1 MRLAAARMNL
11 PNRLT
16 AARFVLTLVFVAT
29 LSSEW
34 RFARTVGLVIFIAA
48 GITDYLDGSIARRR
62 GLVTDFGKLM
72 DPLADKIMMASAFI
86 LLVPLDA
93 FPAWVAIVIISREF
107 AITGLRLLAAS
118 KGVVLPA
125 ERIGKHK
132 TVWQIVT
139 VCFFLLLLS
148 IKEFATAG
156 FGHSGMWWAVA
167 WRFGGG
173 ALIALA
179 LVLTLYSGVGY
190 LWKNRAL
197 ISAS

>member
-1 MRLAAARMNL
+1 MNL

-16 AARFVLTLVFVAT
+16 AARFVLTGIFVAT
-29 LSSEW
+29 LSAEW
-34 RFARTVGLVIFIAA
+34 SFARTTGLIIFIAA
-48 GITDYLDGSIARRR
+48 GITDYLDGSIARKRN
-62 GLVTDFGKLM
+62 LVTDFGKLM
-72 DPLADKIMMASAFI
+72 DPLADKIMMAAAFI

-107 AITGLRLLAAS
+107 AITGLRLLAAN
-118 KGVVLPA
+118 KGIVLPS
-125 ERIGKHK
+125 ERMGKHK

-148 IKEFATAG
+148 IKEFAPSVTDTRD
-156 FGHSGMWWAVA
+156 SWWQFA
-167 WRFGGG
+167 WNKGGG
-173 ALIALA
+173 TLIALA

>member
-1 MRLAAARMNL
+1 MNL

-16 AARFVLTLVFVAT
+16 SARFILTFVFVAI
-29 LSSEW
+29 LSTDW
-34 RFARTVGLVIFIAA
+34 RFARTTGLIIFIIA
-48 GITDYLDGSIARRR
+48 GITDYLDGSIARER

-118 KGVVLPA
+118 KGIVLPS
-125 ERIGKHK
+125 ERMGKHK

-148 IKEFATAG
+148 IKEFADVDIG
-156 FGHSGMWWAVA
+156 RGGECWNLA
-167 WRFGGG
+167 WNFGGG

-179 LVLTLYSGVGY
+179 LALTLYSGVGY